1 MYLEI
6 FYKGLLHEAICNVEL
21 SGNNVVT
28 ILRQLKTFSE
38 QFYDTQN
45 RRCESS
51 RVTSPLVCD
60 PFLPLSPHV
69 RCRKEG
75 IIHLFSVLDHMET
88 RRPVVLDIL
97 YGIQTSSLPEE
108 TAKRFKKIVPLVS
121 FEIRAPAQ
129 PLASFN

>member
-1 MYLEI
+1 MYVEI
-6 FYKGLLHEAICNVEL
+6 FYKGLLLCNVEF

-28 ILRQLKTFSE
+28 ILRQLKTFLE
-38 QFYDTQN
+38 HFCDTQN
-45 RRCESS
+45 HRCELS
-51 RVTSPLVCD
+51 RVILPLACD
-60 PFLPLSPHV
+60 PFLPLSQHV
-69 RCRKEG
+69 RCRKGG

-108 TAKRFKKIVPLVS
+108 TAKRFKKIVRLVS
-121 FEIRAPAQ
+121 FKIRAPAQ